1 MIKYRKS
8 LSKNNFNTMKTSH
21 WVIVALVVLAGAGLI
36 FWISK
41 NNGSDVKSETNSES
55 KTESTSTDSAD
66 SKPQEEMA
74 TAKDK
79 ADGSCTRSVNKTLMQ
94 ESIDIKNKV
103 VTLNVEGYGDIKVE
117 LYDKDAP
124 KTVENFLRLSKSG
137 YYDCLTFHR
146 IAKGFVIQGGDPTG
160 TGTGGQ
166 SAFGEDF
173 EDELDPNTPSAKE
186 GYKHGVLAMA
196 NRGPNTNS
204 SQFFIMLADNQL
216 PHNYTIFGKVVSGL
230 DVVDKIGAVPIT
242 PQMGPTDGTPKEKV
256 VISKAVISDK

>member
-1 MIKYRKS
+1 MRYISFSEYFDKY
-8 LSKNNFNTMKTSH
+8 
-21 WVIVALVVLAGAGLI
+21 
-36 FWISK
+36 
-41 NNGSDVKSETNSES
+41 
-55 KTESTSTDSAD
+55 
-66 SKPQEEMA
+66 
-74 TAKDK
+74 
-79 ADGSCTRSVNKTLMQ
+79 C
-94 ESIDIKNKV
+94 
-103 VTLNVEGYGDIKVE
+103 
-117 LYDKDAP
+117 
-124 KTVENFLRLSKSG
+124 
-137 YYDCLTFHR
+137 
-146 IAKGFVIQGGDPTG
+146 
-160 TGTGGQ
+160 
-166 SAFGEDF
+166 EDF